1 MTSFSSVINKILAT
15 LFKIILLLIFIAV
28 IGLWVLQCVSTYL
41 QTHNPNKTQYSDLTL
56 PTISEPFCE
65 RKENEISQEDF
76 DAYYSQF
83 VDFLTDVYETGTFPT
98 QQEIES
104 NALYRKFTD
113 YVHIDPCCG
122 GPIRYSALEKTTIE
136 KIELNTDYFQ
146 LTYNLY
152 INTNGENFT
161 CLIFEDDTFVTIKNG
176 KLTKLTIDDI
186 TEGECLIRRTA
197 YRDNGEITHYNAY
210 AIFYIEDD
218 LA

>member
-41 QTHNPNKTQYSDLTL
+41 HTHNPNKTQYSDLTL

-76 DAYYSQF
+76 DTYYSQF

-122 GPIRYSALEKTTIE
+122 GPIRYSALEKTIIE
-136 KIELNTDYFQ
+136 KIELNTDYIM

-186 TEGECLIRRTA
+186 TEGECLIRRVA

-210 AIFYIEDD
+210 TIFYIEDD
-218 LA
+218 LT